1 MQLTKEHFQPISMDL
16 RQAEEIKRPSL
27 SFWRDAWRRL
37 RSNKV
42 AMISM
47 VFLAIIIIGAILVPI
62 LSKYHIIEHNYYS
75 NDLAGKN
82 KAPSAEHW
90 FGTDDLGRDVFVRI
104 WYGAQISLT
113 VGIAAALIDLVIG
126 VIWGGISG
134 YFGGRV
140 DEVLMRI
147 ADIIFAVPYL
157 LVVILLM
164 VVFQPGVIT
173 IILAMGL
180 TGWINMARIVRGQV
194 LQLKSQEYVLAA
206 LSLGADSKRI
216 IFKHLIPNVLGP
228 ILVTLSLSVPTAIFS
243 ESFLS
248 FLGLGVSAPVASWG
262 TMASDGLPAMRYY
275 PWRLMFPAVFISLT
289 MLAFNLLGDGIRD
302 AVDPR
307 LRK

>member
-37 RSNKV
+37 RSNKI
-42 AMISM
+42 AMISL
-47 VFLAIIIIGAILVPI
+47 VFLVIILIGAIFVPMF
-62 LSKYHIIEHNYYS
+62 SGHNYYS
-75 NDLAGKN
+75 TDLVGKN
-82 KAPSAEHW
+82 KPPSGEHW
-90 FGTDDLGRDVFVRI
+90 FGTDDLGRDVFVRV
-104 WYGAQISLT
+104 WYGARISLT

-126 VIWGGISG
+126 VIWGGIAG

-140 DEVLMRI
+140 DEVMMRI

-164 VVFQPGVIT
+164 VVFQPGVVT